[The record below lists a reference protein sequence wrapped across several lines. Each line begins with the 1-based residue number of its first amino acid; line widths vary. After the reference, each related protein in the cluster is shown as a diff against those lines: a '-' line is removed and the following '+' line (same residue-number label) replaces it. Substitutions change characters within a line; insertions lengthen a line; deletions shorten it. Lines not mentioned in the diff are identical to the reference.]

1 MRLLIDANLS
11 PRVSA
16 WLRSAGFDAIH
27 VADVS
32 LVTAADE
39 TILAYAAVN
48 ELVIISADSD
58 FGELLAA
65 SPAQPAPQWSCSG
78 RRTT

>member
-16 WLRSAGFDAIH
+16 GLRSAGFDAIH
-27 VADVS
+27 VADVG

-39 TILAYAAVN
+39 TILAYAAAN
-48 ELVIISADSD
+48 TAPAYQGWPGPRARRGRTARSASRIA
-58 FGELLAA
+58 FSSAV
-65 SPAQPAPQWSCSG
+65 
-78 RRTT
+78 

>member
-27 VADVS
+27 VADVG

-58 FGELLAA
+58 LA
-65 SPAQPAPQWSCSG
+65 SCWPHRPAQPAPQ
-78 RRTT
+78 